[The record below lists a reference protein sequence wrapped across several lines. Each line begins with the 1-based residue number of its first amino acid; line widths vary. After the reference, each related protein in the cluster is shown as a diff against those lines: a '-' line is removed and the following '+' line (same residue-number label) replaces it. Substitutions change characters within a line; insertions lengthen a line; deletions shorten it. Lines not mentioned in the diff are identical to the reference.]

1 MTQWNIELTLS
12 TVTAVCAA
20 LAPESV
26 AGGSPRAYEW
36 LTQLVAVVIKRHRK
50 RLDGHFHLL
59 VGTLSAVL
67 QALVTRPYHGGASSG
82 TVKGAGPVRDPAAFP
97 HWEQHARRFARLLT
111 LVCEPSAASVT
122 SRAGPNALDSDRDR
136 AKRYAGQYMYLVLMR
151 YVQLQLDHVVPHAVR
166 EALAP
171 GVYAV
176 LDITA
181 PPSLRVMSD
190 AMDVSGRAVMKE
202 LYRQHQKFGKW
213 SGI

>member
-12 TVTAVCAA
+12 TVTTVCAA

-82 TVKGAGPVRDPAAFP
+82 TVKG
-97 HWEQHARRFARLLT
+97 
-111 LVCEPSAASVT
+111 
-122 SRAGPNALDSDRDR
+122 
-136 AKRYAGQYMYLVLMR
+136 AGQYMYLVLMR